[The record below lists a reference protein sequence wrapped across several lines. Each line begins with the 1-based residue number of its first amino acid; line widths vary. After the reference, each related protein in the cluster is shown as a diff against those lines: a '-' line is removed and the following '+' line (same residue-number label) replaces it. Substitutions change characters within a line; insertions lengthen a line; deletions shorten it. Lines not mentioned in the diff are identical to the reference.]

1 MPHKRWSS
9 KHGGATESSLDLLLK
24 SNDSW
29 IKSLP
34 YRVSSHTYEFHW
46 TKLRHLTLKVCS
58 PKMDFSIFL
67 PVNLRKFHGTKDEIL
82 GFILL
87 LFSDELQ
94 QDIYEKVPLES
105 LASQDTTIVVK
116 LLVVCLQ
123 RVVDAYIL

>member
-1 MPHKRWSS
+1 
-9 KHGGATESSLDLLLK
+9 
-24 SNDSW
+24 
-29 IKSLP
+29 
-34 YRVSSHTYEFHW
+34 
-46 TKLRHLTLKVCS
+46 
-58 PKMDFSIFL
+58 MDFSIFL